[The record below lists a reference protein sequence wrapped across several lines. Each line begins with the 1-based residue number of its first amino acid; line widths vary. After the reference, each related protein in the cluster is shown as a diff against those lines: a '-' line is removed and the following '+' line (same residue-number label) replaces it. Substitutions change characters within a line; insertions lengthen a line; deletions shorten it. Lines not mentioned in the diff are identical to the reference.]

1 MKRIHFEE
9 INSTSSYL
17 KENYEKY
24 ENLTFVSTDYQ
35 DTGHGRNNRI
45 WFSEKGDN
53 LLFSILIKDKDLFAN
68 VSDLSLA
75 SSVCIYNSLKKLG
88 IGNISIKWPNDVYV
102 GDRKIAGIL
111 LESVSYGKGIE
122 AIVIGVGVNVN
133 SRKFN
138 EDLVNKT
145 TSVYLEISKQIDLK
159 MFRELVY
166 HECIEIITN
175 VKNGNRF
182 YLSVVKDNNYL
193 LGKKVY
199 ALINNKKELVEVI
212 DINDDN
218 SLRVKLNDTYINLRS
233 GEVTFSV

>member
-1 MKRIHFEE
+1 M
-9 INSTSSYL
+9 
-17 KENYEKY
+17 
-24 ENLTFVSTDYQ
+24 
-35 DTGHGRNNRI
+35 
-45 WFSEKGDN
+45 
-53 LLFSILIKDKDLFAN
+53 
-68 VSDLSLA
+68 
-75 SSVCIYNSLKKLG
+75 G